1 MSDWDWERKKLG
13 RWRLRFGVSE
23 VCVQRGCGGTSAA
36 KLSLLNPPES
46 GFGTSCC
53 SPRGNG
59 KWDCCKS
66 MFCMK
71 CPITVTSALGDKSL
85 LLVWDLQEENCSL
98 QQHASSL
105 DLIPAP
111 SSLFFPLYQYL
122 WECRETF
129 LYMFEHEFYPQTEPG
144 SSLFAPVMHP
154 YCTYSCN
161 WEASFPKH
169 PWLEMVWL
177 LDASQGT
184 AYPKIGPV
192 IVRKVPAQFSLTEM
206 QKFSFIPLRL
216 EISAAWI
223 LMLEGK
229 NYAASRS
236 WKSENAV
243 ISMA

>member
-13 RWRLRFGVSE
+13 RWRLRFGVPE

-129 LYMFEHEFYPQTEPG
+129 LYMFEHEFYRTDG
-144 SSLFAPVMHP
+144 TRLCSLCP
-154 YCTYSCN
+154 C
-161 WEASFPKH
+161 
-169 PWLEMVWL
+169 
-177 LDASQGT
+177 DASLLHIFLQLGSVLSQ
-184 AYPKIGPV
+184 A
-192 IVRKVPAQFSLTEM
+192 SLAGNGLT
-206 QKFSFIPLRL
+206 
-216 EISAAWI
+216 
-223 LMLEGK
+223 
-229 NYAASRS
+229 S
-236 WKSENAV
+236 WCITGNCLS
-243 ISMA
+243 